1 MNRLTEKTIGCFA
14 YTLKDHKPV
23 VGEFGTYD
31 AFFDYSMAVK
41 RLGEYEDTGLTPDE
55 IKALKADNKY
65 LKNDFIKRE
74 NECYYSLLNKYV
86 ELSEQNREL
95 TELIARN
102 LVAWD
107 TSKDKREG
115 LLPEVYLSNKVM
127 YKQLTGEEYVLSKA
141 IKRFNI
147 L

>member
-1 MNRLTEKTIGCFA
+1 MKKYELIVENVVNAYILDKEENKIVALCSTKRPDLGFEKLKELVEKA
-14 YTLKDHKPV
+14 NEYDTLKETNLKLFNDMKKVMEVPHFV
-23 VGEFGTYD
+23 NQEN
-31 AFFDYSMAVK
+31 VK
-41 RLGEYEDTGLTPDE
+41 
-55 IKALKADNKY
+55 LK
-65 LKNDFIKRE
+65 L
-74 NECYYSLLNKYV
+74 
-86 ELSEQNREL
+86 QNREL

>member
-1 MNRLTEKTIGCFA
+1 MRKRGEIVNLEEKIDLLEHQIHEMSQNIEN
-14 YTLKDHKPV
+14 YL
-23 VGEFGTYD
+23 E
-31 AFFDYSMAVK
+31 
-41 RLGEYEDTGLTPDE
+41 E
-55 IKALKADNKY
+55 IEELEK
-65 LKNDFIKRE
+65 E
-74 NECYYSLLNKYV
+74 NEQ
-86 ELSEQNREL
+86 LSARNREL